1 MRAWLDESHIVDL
14 FAAFGPV
21 VVRRMFGGGGIYAD
35 GLMFALVTDGV
46 IYLKA
51 DSQTIA
57 TFEREGLRP
66 FTYAAKDRNKISLSY
81 WRMPDRLYD
90 DADELARWAREA
102 VKAARR
108 AAENKD
114 ARGRRQKTAAPRR
127 VTRGRSPLRRR
138 SGK

>member
-1 MRAWLDESHIVDL
+1 MALDESHIVDL
-14 FAAFGPV
+14 FASFGPV

-35 GLMFALVTDGV
+35 GLMFALVTDGA

-51 DSQTIA
+51 DAQTIPA
-57 TFEREGLRP
+57 FEREGLRP
-66 FTYAAKDRNKISLSY
+66 FTYTAKGRKQVSLSY

-102 VKAARR
+102 VMAAQR
-108 AAENKD
+108 AAENKT
-114 ARGRRQKTAAPRR
+114 AGGRRGRTAEPRR
-127 VTRGRSPLRRR
+127 APRGRSPLRRR

>member
-1 MRAWLDESHIVDL
+1 MALDEGHIVEL
-14 FAAFGPV
+14 FANFGPV

-35 GLMFALVTDGV
+35 GLMFAIVTDGV

-51 DSQTIA
+51 DAQTIPA
-57 TFEREGLRP
+57 FEEEGLKP
-66 FTYAAKDRNKISLSY
+66 FTYAAKGRKQISLSY

-102 VKAARR
+102 VMAAHR
-108 AAENKD
+108 AAQNR
-114 ARGRRQKTAAPRR
+114 AAGGRRQKTAAPRR
-127 VTRGRSPLRRR
+127 ATRERSPPRQR

>member
-1 MRAWLDESHIVDL
+1 MALDESHIIEL

-35 GLMFALVTDGV
+35 GLMFAIVTNGV

-51 DSQTIA
+51 DALTIPA
-57 TFEREGLRP
+57 FEKEGLKA
-66 FTYAAKDRNKISLSY
+66 FTYTAKGRNQISLSY

-102 VKAARR
+102 VMAAHR
-108 AAENKD
+108 AAENRV
-114 ARGRRQKTAAPRR
+114 AGGRRRKTAAPRR
-127 VTRGRSPLRRR
+127 ATRERPSRRR
-138 SGK
+138 TGK

>member
-1 MRAWLDESHIVDL
+1 MALDESHINDL

-21 VVRRMFGGGGIYAD
+21 VVRRMFGGWGIYAD
-35 GLMFALVTDGV
+35 GLMFAIVTDGV

-51 DSQTIA
+51 DAQTIPA
-57 TFEREGLRP
+57 FEKEGLRP
-66 FTYAAKDRNKISLSY
+66 FTYAAKGRKQVSLSY

-102 VKAARR
+102 VMAAQR
-108 AAENKD
+108 AAENK
-114 ARGRRQKTAAPRR
+114 AAGGRRRKTATPRR
-127 VTRGRSPLRRR
+127 VTRQRLQLRRR

>member
-1 MRAWLDESHIVDL
+1 MALDESHIVDL

-35 GLMFALVTDGV
+35 GLMFAIVTGGV

-51 DSQTIA
+51 DAQTIPA
-57 TFEREGLRP
+57 FEKEGLKP
-66 FTYAAKDRNKISLSY
+66 FTYAPKGRKQISLSY

-102 VKAARR
+102 VMAAHR
-108 AAENKD
+108 AAENKVS
-114 ARGRRQKTAAPRR
+114 GGSRRKTAAPRR
-127 VTRGRSPLRRR
+127 AIRERSTPRRR